1 MENKQTSLCYIESAD
16 HLQYLMLHRTKKQND
31 ENEDKWV
38 GVGGKFEAGETAE
51 QCMLREVQEETGL
64 TLTEYRYRGVV
75 YFESDRWPAEDMHLF
90 TATAFTGTL
99 KDCDEGELVWIKKS
113 DLRRKRIWEGDK
125 IFLALLEADAD
136 FFRLRLCY
144 EGEKLVYAELNDE
157 PIF

>member
-99 KDCDEGELVWIKKS
+99 KDCDEGELVWLPKAELLTKKM
-113 DLRRKRIWEGDK
+113 WAGDR
-125 IFLALLEADAD
+125 IFLKALDERSD
-136 FFRLRLCY
+136 FFSLKLRY
-144 EGEKLVYAELNDE
+144 RGEELVESKFE
-157 PIF
+157 